1 MKEDSSINRQQKINI
16 PQIFASKN
24 PGLAPLIPGFI
35 YSYLNRILHVD
46 FINEFLDRHGD
57 KKDLEFIKAIKEDFN
72 ITTEIIGLENIPADK
87 KLIVV
92 ANHPLGGIDG
102 TILLGMLGEKFPRV
116 KNISNDIL
124 MNIPNLQGIF
134 VPVNKHG
141 RQTKEVA
148 EKIDAVYK
156 SDDPILS
163 FPSGLVSRKKRG
175 VIKDLD
181 WKKSFITKSKS
192 YQRDVIPVWVSGKCS
207 NFFYN
212 LANFRTFFGIKSNL
226 EMFFLPDETY
236 KHKNSHIKV
245 VIGKAIPYQSF
256 DNRLKPE
263 EWANKIKDF
272 VYTLE
277 NDSNAQ
283 FLY

>member
-1 MKEDSSINRQQKINI
+1 MEKSEIKKVQKIDI
-16 PQIFASKN
+16 REVFMTKN

-35 YSYLNRILHVD
+35 YNYLDRILHVD
-46 FINEFLDRHGD
+46 FINDFLERHGD
-57 KKDLEFIKAIKEDFN
+57 KKGLDFCQAIIEDFN
-72 ITTEIIGLENIPADK
+72 ITTEIIGIENIPPDK

-102 TILLGMLGEKFPRV
+102 TILLSILGKKFKGV

-124 MNIPNLQGIF
+124 MNIPNMQGIF

-148 EKIDAVYK
+148 EKIDAVYRGN
-156 SDDPILS
+156 DPILS
-163 FPSGLVSRKKRG
+163 FPAGLVSRKKRG
-175 VIKDLD
+175 VIRDLD
-181 WKKSFITKSKS
+181 WKKNFINKSKT
-192 YQRDVIPVWVSGKCS
+192 YQRDVLPIWVSGRCT

-212 LANFRTFFGIKSNL
+212 LANLRKFLGIKSNL

-236 KHKNSHIKV
+236 RHKNAHIRL
-245 VIGKAIPYQSF
+245 VIGKTIPYQSF
-256 DNRLKPE
+256 TNSLKPDQ
-263 EWANKIKDF
+263 WANKIKEF
-272 VYTLE
+272 VYLLE

-283 FLY
+283 FHK